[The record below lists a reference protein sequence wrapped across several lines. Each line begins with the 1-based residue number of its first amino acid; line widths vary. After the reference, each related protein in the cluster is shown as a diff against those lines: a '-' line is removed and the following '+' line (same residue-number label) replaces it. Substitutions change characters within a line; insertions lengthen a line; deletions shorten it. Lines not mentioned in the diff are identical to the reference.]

1 MAENRDQDPHR
12 TYPAQELM
20 RREEERTPQVQEGE
34 NVLRTHQEKMI
45 EDSGSV
51 QLKTSPE
58 IETLGPQETNSV
70 SGSPSAVN
78 EEDSS
83 EGRPVSSDGI
93 SLKTNTEV
101 SPGLLNL
108 NTMSIPDYSLD
119 KDMVFS
125 LGKRKTYSV
134 PVALEEKIIGE
145 PPTEEENSVPTP
157 RGEPQDP
164 IIQETTIPSADF
176 LEPTKESIS
185 NKEGERP
192 QDTAR
197 KRHSTE
203 AVKSEAEAHPQETET
218 RQEATPEKEK
228 SFLGN
233 GLASPAASLGVLVV
247 VVCFSIY
254 CNGYYTSQ
262 PHHVPENPAL
272 EAFLSGFNQLKDS
285 FPGQSS
291 YLWVR
296 GRKLLQRHLNS
307 SSHSEPAILIFT
319 AAREGEE
326 TLKCLSNRIADAY
339 STSLRASTIQI
350 DGAGKA
356 TLSSDKAKLEVDY
369 ELSTGFEEGKRAAVV
384 HRFESLPAGSTLI
397 FYKYCDH
404 ESAAF
409 KDVALLLT
417 VLLEEEKLEANID
430 LQQVEE
436 RVRDFL
442 WAKFTNANT
451 PRSYNH
457 MDTDKLSGL
466 WSRISHLVLPIHPV
480 KAIENNGCSFQT
492 KP

>member
-1 MAENRDQDPHR
+1 MAENGDQDPHR
-12 TYPAQELM
+12 TYPAQELTT
-20 RREEERTPQVQEGE
+20 REEERTPQVQEGE

-108 NTMSIPDYSLD
+108 NTMSLPDYSLD
-119 KDMVFS
+119 KDMIFS
-125 LGKRKTYSV
+125 LGERKTHSV

-203 AVKSEAEAHPQETET
+203 
-218 RQEATPEKEK
+218 
-228 SFLGN
+228 

-262 PHHVPENPAL
+262 PHHVPKNPAL

-296 GRKLLQRHLNS
+296 GRKLLQRHLNT

-326 TLKCLSNRIADAY
+326 TLKCLSNHIADAY
-339 STSLRASTIQI
+339 STSLHASTIQI

-384 HRFESLPAGSTLI
+384 HRFELLPAGSTLI

-480 KAIENNGCSFQT
+480 KAIENNGCSFQS

>member
-1 MAENRDQDPHR
+1 MAENGDQDPHW
-12 TYPAQELM
+12 TYPAQELV
-20 RREEERTPQVQEGE
+20 RREEERTPQAQEGE

-93 SLKTNTEV
+93 SLRTNTEE

-108 NTMSIPDYSLD
+108 NTMSLPDYSLD
-119 KDMVFS
+119 KDMVSS
-125 LGKRKTYSV
+125 LGEWKTHSG
-134 PVALEEKIIGE
+134 PVALEEKIIRE
-145 PPTEEENSVPTP
+145 PPTEEENCIPTP
-157 RGEPQDP
+157 RGEPQDT
-164 IIQETTIPSADF
+164 IIQETTLPSADF
-176 LEPTKESIS
+176 LEPVKESIS
-185 NKEGERP
+185 NKEEERP

-197 KRHSTE
+197 KRHLTE
-203 AVKSEAEAHPQETET
+203 
-218 RQEATPEKEK
+218 
-228 SFLGN
+228 
-233 GLASPAASLGVLVV
+233 GLAFPAASLGFLVV

-262 PHHVPENPAL
+262 PHYVPENPAL
-272 EAFLSGFNQLKDS
+272 EAFLSRFNQLKDS

-291 YLWVR
+291 YLWAR
-296 GRKLLQRHLNS
+296 GRKLLQRHLNT

-326 TLKCLSNRIADAY
+326 TLKCLSNCIADAY
-339 STSLRASTIQI
+339 STSLRASTIQV

-356 TLSSDKAKLEVDY
+356 TLNSDKAKLEVDY

-417 VLLEEEKLEANID
+417 VLLEEEKLEANIH

-451 PRSYNH
+451 PSSYNH

>member
-1 MAENRDQDPHR
+1 MAENGDQDPHW
-12 TYPAQELM
+12 TYPAQELT

-58 IETLGPQETNSV
+58 IETLGPRETNRV
-70 SGSPSAVN
+70 SGSPSAD

-93 SLKTNTEV
+93 SLKTYTEE

-108 NTMSIPDYSLD
+108 NTMSLPVYSLD
-119 KDMVFS
+119 KDTVSS
-125 LGKRKTYSV
+125 LGERKTHS
-134 PVALEEKIIGE
+134 VALEEKIIGE

-157 RGEPQDP
+157 GGESQDP
-164 IIQETTIPSADF
+164 IIQETTLPSADF
-176 LEPTKESIS
+176 LEPMKGSIS
-185 NKEGERP
+185 NKEEERP

-203 AVKSEAEAHPQETET
+203 EVKSEAEAHSQETET

-254 CNGYYTSQ
+254 CNGYYSSQ
-262 PHHVPENPAL
+262 PHRVPKNPAL

-296 GRKLLQRHLNS
+296 GRKLLQRHLNT
-307 SSHSEPAILIFT
+307 SSHTEPAILIFT

-326 TLKCLSNRIADAY
+326 TLKCLSNCIADAY

-350 DGAGKA
+350 DGASKA
-356 TLSSDKAKLEVDY
+356 MLSSDKAKLEVDY
-369 ELSTGFEEGKRAAVV
+369 ELSTGFEDGKRAAVV

-451 PRSYNH
+451 PSSYNH

>member
-1 MAENRDQDPHR
+1 MAENGDQDPHW

-58 IETLGPQETNSV
+58 IETLGPRETNRV
-70 SGSPSAVN
+70 SGSPSAD

-93 SLKTNTEV
+93 SLKTYTEE

-108 NTMSIPDYSLD
+108 NTMSLPDYSLD
-119 KDMVFS
+119 KDTVSS
-125 LGKRKTYSV
+125 LSERKTHSV
-134 PVALEEKIIGE
+134 APEEKIIGE

-157 RGEPQDP
+157 RAESQDP
-164 IIQETTIPSADF
+164 IIQETTLPSADF
-176 LEPTKESIS
+176 LEPMKGSIS
-185 NKEGERP
+185 NKEEERP

-203 AVKSEAEAHPQETET
+203 EVKSEAEAHSQETET

-254 CNGYYTSQ
+254 CNGYYSSQ
-262 PHHVPENPAL
+262 PHRVPKNPAL
-272 EAFLSGFNQLKDS
+272 EAFLSGFNQLKES

-296 GRKLLQRHLNS
+296 GRKLLQRHLNT
-307 SSHSEPAILIFT
+307 SSHTEPAILIFT

-369 ELSTGFEEGKRAAVV
+369 ELSTGFEDGKRAAVV

-451 PRSYNH
+451 PSSYNH

>member
-1 MAENRDQDPHR
+1 MAENGDQDPHQ
-12 TYPAQELM
+12 TYLAQELM
-20 RREEERTPQVQEGE
+20 RRKEERTPQVQEGE

-51 QLKTSPE
+51 QLKTSLE

-70 SGSPSAVN
+70 SGSSSAVD

-93 SLKTNTEV
+93 SLKTYTKE

-108 NTMSIPDYSLD
+108 NPMGLPDYSLD
-119 KDMVFS
+119 KDTVSSF
-125 LGKRKTYSV
+125 GERKTHSV
-134 PVALEEKIIGE
+134 PVALEEKITGE
-145 PPTEEENSVPTP
+145 PPTEENSVSTP
-157 RGEPQDP
+157 SAEPQDP
-164 IIQETTIPSADF
+164 IIQETTLSSADF
-176 LEPTKESIS
+176 LESMKESIS
-185 NKEGERP
+185 NKEEERP

-203 AVKSEAEAHPQETET
+203 
-218 RQEATPEKEK
+218 
-228 SFLGN
+228 
-233 GLASPAASLGVLVV
+233 GLASPAASLGVLIL
-247 VVCFSIY
+247 VVCLSIY

-262 PHHVPENPAL
+262 PDHVPKNPAL
-272 EAFLSGFNQLKDS
+272 EAFLSGFNQLKDR

-296 GRKLLQRHLNS
+296 GRKLLQRHLNA
-307 SSHSEPAILIFT
+307 SSHTEPAILIFT
-319 AAREGEE
+319 AAHEGEE
-326 TLKCLSNRIADAY
+326 TLKCLSNCIADAY

-356 TLSSDKAKLEVDY
+356 ALSSDKAKLEVDY

-417 VLLEEEKLEANID
+417 VLLEEEKLEANMD

-451 PRSYNH
+451 PSSYNH

-466 WSRISHLVLPIHPV
+466 WSRISHLVLPVHPV

>member
-1 MAENRDQDPHR
+1 MAENGDQDPHW

-58 IETLGPQETNSV
+58 IETLGPRETNRV
-70 SGSPSAVN
+70 SGSPSAD

-93 SLKTNTEV
+93 SLKTYTEE

-108 NTMSIPDYSLD
+108 NTMSLPDYSLD
-119 KDMVFS
+119 KDTVSS
-125 LGKRKTYSV
+125 LGERKTHSV
-134 PVALEEKIIGE
+134 APEEKIIGE

-157 RGEPQDP
+157 RAESQDP
-164 IIQETTIPSADF
+164 IIQETTLPSADF
-176 LEPTKESIS
+176 LEPMKGSIS
-185 NKEGERP
+185 NKEEERP

-203 AVKSEAEAHPQETET
+203 EVKSEAEAHSQETET

-254 CNGYYTSQ
+254 CNGYYSSQ
-262 PHHVPENPAL
+262 PHRVPKNPAL
-272 EAFLSGFNQLKDS
+272 EAFLSGFNQLKES

-296 GRKLLQRHLNS
+296 GRKLLQRHLNT
-307 SSHSEPAILIFT
+307 SSHTEPAILIFT

-369 ELSTGFEEGKRAAVV
+369 ELSTGFEDGKRAAVV

-451 PRSYNH
+451 PSSYNH